1 MGRAAMF
8 LVMGMAVAFGFIGGS
23 LRESAETLTGAQVG
37 YYKYSFA
44 RNMARLAVNRHLRY
58 IDRGITPPTTASFQG
73 GSYAVTATSVGDTLR
88 IVSRGV
94 YAESTYVMRVKLLFT
109 PKPFPTSKS
118 AIGMISN
125 DAEMDISGKAS
136 VDGRNWT
143 ADGSALTGSGD
154 LPAITVSNPSDSA
167 EIINDASV
175 APYLTGSIKVGTD
188 PTALSPA
195 SFIPEYEQSAHYTFN
210 TPGNV
215 AGDWVFGSA
224 ANPVIVVCN
233 VGTADTNFSIRFT
246 GSVVGWGILAINGN
260 VKFSGSFTWYG
271 LVMAYG
277 EENVISFEALGNPQI
292 VGGVMVAGEEVH
304 LTLKGTGS
312 GGKVKY
318 SSEAL
323 DQAKRIGR
331 LLYYSVVEW
340 YE

>member
-1 MGRAAMF
+1 M
-8 LVMGMAVAFGFIGGS
+8 
-23 LRESAETLTGAQVG
+23 
-37 YYKYSFA
+37 
-44 RNMARLAVNRHLRY
+44 
-58 IDRGITPPTTASFQG
+58 
-73 GSYAVTATSVGDTLR
+73 
-88 IVSRGV
+88 VSDD
-94 YAESTYVMRVKLLFT
+94 ADLF
-109 PKPFPTSKS
+109 
-118 AIGMISN
+118 
-125 DAEMDISGKAS
+125 ISGKAS
-136 VDGRNWT
+136 VDGRNYT

-154 LPAITVSNPSDSA
+154 LPAVTVSRPADSTQ
-167 EIINDASV
+167 IVNDAGV

-188 PTALSPA
+188 PGALSPA

-215 AGDWVFGSA
+215 AGNWTFGSA

-246 GSVVGWGILAINGN
+246 GSVTGWGILAVNGN

-277 EENVISFEALGNPQI
+277 ENNVINFEAMGNPQI
-292 VGGVMVAGEEVH
+292 VGGVIVAGEEVN

-318 SSEAL
+318 SSAAL